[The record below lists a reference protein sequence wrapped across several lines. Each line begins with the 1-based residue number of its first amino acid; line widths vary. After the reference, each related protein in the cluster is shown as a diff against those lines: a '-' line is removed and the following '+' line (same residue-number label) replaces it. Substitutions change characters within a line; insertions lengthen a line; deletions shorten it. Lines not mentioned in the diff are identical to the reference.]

1 MAGFV
6 TQHGPIFDGRA
17 EAAARDFCDD
27 FEDRYAHKV
36 EDAVRTTGQG
46 MFKHSTGNWA
56 RHIHT
61 AASGGDQEV
70 NDSNLIYGPWLEGTG
85 SRNAPKTR
93 FKGYS
98 TFRKVSQRMQRE
110 AGSYAD
116 TMLHRGYLGR
126 MQ

>member
-6 TQHGPIFDGRA
+6 TASGPIFDGRA

-27 FEDRYAHKV
+27 WEREYAQQV

-46 MFKHSTGNWA
+46 MFKHSTGNWS
-56 RHIHT
+56 RHIQ
-61 AASGGDQEV
+61 AVASGDGQEV

-93 FKGYS
+93 FRGYS
-98 TFRKVSQRMQRE
+98 IFRKTAQRMERE
-110 AGSYAD
+110 AGPNAEA
-116 TMLHRGYLGR
+116 MLPRYTRR